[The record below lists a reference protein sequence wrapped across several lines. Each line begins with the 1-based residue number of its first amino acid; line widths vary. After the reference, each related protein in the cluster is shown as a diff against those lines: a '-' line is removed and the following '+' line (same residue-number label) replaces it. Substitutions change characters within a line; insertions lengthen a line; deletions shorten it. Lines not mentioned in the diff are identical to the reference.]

1 MIRVLVADD
10 SPTFRAVMRHILS
23 RAPDVEVVAEAADG
37 LEAVAQARA
46 LRPDVITLDVVMPRM
61 SGLEALEE
69 IMRAVP
75 TPVVVVSARGE
86 DQQLGFRA
94 LGLGAV
100 EVVAKPQGEP
110 ARRERQAEAI
120 RLAVRAVAGLTLV
133 GRRPRAARTGP
144 APARIAPR
152 RLPIEVVGVAA
163 STGGP
168 QALARILSQLPAAY
182 PAPILVVQHIAPGFE
197 GGLVRWLGSATPLAV
212 RIAEAGEPISPG
224 TVLFAPEGRHLAV
237 DRGRVRLDGGPP
249 VRGFRPSGTVLFES
263 LAAEFGARAAG
274 LVLSGMGDD
283 GVVGLST
290 LRARGGF
297 AAAQGPESSVVHG
310 MPGAA
315 LERGAAEVQ
324 VELEEIASLLSR
336 LAG

>member
-10 SPTFRAVMRHILS
+10 SPTFRAVLRIILS
-23 RAPDVEVVAEAADG
+23 GAPDVEVVAEAADG

-69 IMRAVP
+69 IMRTVP
-75 TPVVVVSARGE
+75 TPVVVVSAQGE

-120 RLAVRAVAGLTLV
+120 RMAVRAVAGLTLV
-133 GRRPRAARTGP
+133 GRRPRAARGE
-144 APARIAPR
+144 APARMAPR
-152 RLPIEVVGVAA
+152 GRPIEVVGIAA

-197 GGLVRWLGSATPLAV
+197 EGLVRWLGSATPLAV
-212 RIAEAGEPISPG
+212 RIAEAGEPVSPG

-237 DRGRVRLDGGPP
+237 ARGRVRLDDGPP
-249 VRGFRPSGTVLFES
+249 VKGFRPSGTILFES

-283 GVVGLST
+283 GVAGLST

-297 AAAQGPESSVVHG
+297 AAAQGPASSVVHG
-310 MPGAA
+310 MPRAA
-315 LERGAAEVQ
+315 VERGAAEVQ
-324 VELEEIASLLSR
+324 AELEEIAPMLSK
-336 LAG
+336 LVG